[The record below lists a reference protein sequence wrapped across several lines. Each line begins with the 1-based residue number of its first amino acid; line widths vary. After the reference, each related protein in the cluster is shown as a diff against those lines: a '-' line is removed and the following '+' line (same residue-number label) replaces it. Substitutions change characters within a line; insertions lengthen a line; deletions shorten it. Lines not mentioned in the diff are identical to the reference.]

1 MNLRVILLV
10 FVVILFVLIS
20 ILISFISFENNS
32 LSQGY
37 QDGNV
42 QIIQSTPP
50 GTIPHI
56 IIVKN
61 NGKKPVM
68 VESGQILTSN
78 ISQNLVV
85 AEDTLVEQNSSE
97 SVKAYCYEPNQSAVP
112 GSNLTPSSQASA
124 PVETIIRNSNPSNIQ
139 NATLTQLQIW
149 ILVTKDNV
157 NVNSGEAPSL
167 VQTQQISDSQLN
179 QDISNAQNN
188 LITTFN
194 ISSSEI
200 GNLNQT
206 SSQINLNYIITDAYN
221 WINIF
226 VNCVRNSL
234 GI

>member
-10 FVVILFVLIS
+10 FVVILFALVS
-20 ILISFISFENNS
+20 ILISFVSFETNS

-85 AEDTLVEQNSSE
+85 AEDTLVEQNTNE

-112 GSNLTPSSQASA
+112 GSNLTPSSQASE
-124 PVETIIRNSNPSNIQ
+124 PIETLIKNSNPSNIQ

-157 NVNSGEAPSL
+157 NINSGEAPSL

-226 VNCVRNSL
+226 VNWVRHSL

>member
-20 ILISFISFENNS
+20 ILISFVSFENNS
-32 LSQGY
+32 LIQGY
-37 QDGNV
+37 QAGSV
-42 QIIQSTPP
+42 QIIQSTPA

-68 VESGQILTSN
+68 IESGQILTSN
-78 ISQNLVV
+78 NSQNLVV
-85 AEDTLVEQNSSE
+85 AEDTMVEQNSSE
-97 SVKAYCYEPNQSAVP
+97 SVKAYCYEPNRSAIP
-112 GSNLTPSSQASA
+112 GSNLKPSSKASA
-124 PVETIIRNSNPSNIQ
+124 PIETLIKNSNPSNIQ

-157 NVNSGEAPSL
+157 NINSGEVTSL
-167 VQTQQISDSQLN
+167 VQTQQISNSQWN
-179 QDISNAQNN
+179 QDISNAKNN
-188 LITTFN
+188 LTTTFN

-206 SSQINLNYIITDAYN
+206 SSQINVNYIITDAYN

-226 VNCVRNSL
+226 VNWVRSSL

>member
-124 PVETIIRNSNPSNIQ
+124 PVETIIKNSNPSNIQ

-157 NVNSGEAPSL
+157 NINSGEAPSL

-226 VNCVRNSL
+226 VNWVRNSL

>member
-157 NVNSGEAPSL
+157 NINSGEAPSL

-226 VNCVRNSL
+226 VNWVRNSL

>member
-10 FVVILFVLIS
+10 FVVILFVLVS
-20 ILISFISFENNS
+20 ILISFVSFENNS

-42 QIIQSTPP
+42 QIIQNTPP

-68 VESGQILTSN
+68 VKSGQILTSN

-85 AEDTLVEQNSSE
+85 AEDKVVEQNSSE
-97 SVKAYCYEPNQSAVP
+97 SIKTYCFEPNQSAVP
-112 GSNLTPSSQASA
+112 GSNLTPASQASA
-124 PVETIIRNSNPSNIQ
+124 PIETLIKNSNPSNFQ

-167 VQTQQISDSQLN
+167 VQTQQISYYQLN
-179 QDISNAQNN
+179 QDISKAKNN
-188 LITTFN
+188 LVTTFN

-206 SSQINLNYIITDAYN
+206 NSQININYIITYAYN

-226 VNCVRNSL
+226 INWVRSSL

>member
-20 ILISFISFENNS
+20 ILISFVSFENNS

-42 QIIQSTPP
+42 QIIQSTSP

-68 VESGQILTSN
+68 VESGQILTSD

-85 AEDTLVEQNSSE
+85 AEDEVVDQNTSE

-112 GSNLTPSSQASA
+112 GSNLKPSNQASA
-124 PVETIIRNSNPSNIQ
+124 QIETLIRNSNPSNIQ
-139 NATLTQLQIW
+139 NATQTQLQIW
-149 ILVTKDNV
+149 ILITKDNV
-157 NVNSGEAPSL
+157 NINSGEAPSL

-179 QDISNAQNN
+179 QDISNAKNN
-188 LITTFN
+188 LMTTFN

-200 GNLNQT
+200 GNLNQN

-221 WINIF
+221 WVNIF
-226 VNCVRNSL
+226 VNWVRSSL

>member
-20 ILISFISFENNS
+20 ILISFVSFENNS

-42 QIIQSTPP
+42 QIIQSTPS

-68 VESGQILTSN
+68 VESGQILTSD

-85 AEDTLVEQNSSE
+85 AEDEVVDQNTSE

-112 GSNLTPSSQASA
+112 GSNLKPSNQASA
-124 PVETIIRNSNPSNIQ
+124 PIETLIRNSNPSNIQ
-139 NATLTQLQIW
+139 NATQTQLQIW
-149 ILVTKDNV
+149 ILITKDNV
-157 NVNSGEAPSL
+157 NINSGEAPSL

-179 QDISNAQNN
+179 QDISNAKNN
-188 LITTFN
+188 LMTTFN

-200 GNLNQT
+200 GNLNQN

-221 WINIF
+221 WVNIF
-226 VNCVRNSL
+226 VNWVRSSL

>member
-10 FVVILFVLIS
+10 FVVILFFLASVLIS
-20 ILISFISFENNS
+20 FVSFETNS

-42 QIIQSTPP
+42 QLIQSTPA

-61 NGKKPVM
+61 NGKGPVM

-78 ISQNLVV
+78 TSQNLVV
-85 AEDTLVEQNSSE
+85 AEDKVVEQNSSE
-97 SVKAYCYEPNQSAVP
+97 SLKAYCFEPNQSAVP
-112 GSNLTPSSQASA
+112 GSNLTPTSQASTQ
-124 PVETIIRNSNPSNIQ
+124 VKTLIKNSNPNNIQ
-139 NATLTQLQIW
+139 NATQTQLEIW

-157 NVNSGEAPSL
+157 NINVGEAPGL
-167 VQTQQISDSQLN
+167 VQQQQISYSKLN
-179 QDISNAQNN
+179 QDIGTAKNN
-188 LITTFN
+188 LISSFN

-206 SSQINLNYIITDAYN
+206 SSQINLNNIVNNAFN
-221 WINIF
+221 WINRF
-226 VNCVRNSL
+226 VDWVKTTL